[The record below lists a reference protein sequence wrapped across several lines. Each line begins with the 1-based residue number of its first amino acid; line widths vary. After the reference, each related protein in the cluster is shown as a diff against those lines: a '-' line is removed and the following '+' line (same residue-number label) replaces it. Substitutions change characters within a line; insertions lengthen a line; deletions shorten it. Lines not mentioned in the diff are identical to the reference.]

1 MPSNMEKFS
10 LDFEPDRELEL
21 EERQDRCQKAM
32 KIVVKAITM
41 RLLVFAILILAV
53 IRSGMPLWAAG
64 LMVLVMIINLTGILP
79 LVAEL
84 KKRRLEWKMLLEEET

>member
-1 MPSNMEKFS
+1 M
-10 LDFEPDRELEL
+10 
-21 EERQDRCQKAM
+21 A
-32 KIVVKAITM
+32 KAIAM

-84 KKRRLEWKMLLEEET
+84 KKRRLEW

>member
-1 MPSNMEKFS
+1 MEKFP

-21 EERQDRCQKAM
+21 EERQERCQKAM
-32 KIVVKAITM
+32 KIVAKAIAM
-41 RLLVFAILILAV
+41 RLLVFVILILAV

-64 LMVLVMIINLTGILP
+64 LMVLVMIINLTGTLP

-84 KKRRLEWKMLLEEET
+84 KKRRQEWKMLLEEEK